1 LTNPGEVRE
10 VLLGLKIDVDTYRGL
25 DEGVPRLLEIL
36 TRAGAQAS
44 FYVTMGPDRSGR
56 AIFRLFRHPGFL
68 GKMRRSNALGMYGLR
83 TALSGTLLPAR
94 PVGSGLGHRLREIEE
109 SGFEAGIHG
118 WDHVAWHDRLD
129 RFPPSKVA
137 EHLTRARDAFAQIT
151 GRAPAGTA
159 APGWH
164 ATAESLA
171 CQDRLGFAY
180 ASDTRGRGP
189 FVPLSGAGTHRAV
202 QIPTTLPTL
211 DELLGRDDL
220 PGGDAVS
227 VWEDALREA
236 AGSSAR
242 LVTDRALKS
251 ARAPETSGLQ
261 VLTLHA
267 EIEGMAHA
275 AIFERALERLRGAA
289 PVRFARLDTLHAA
302 LDPAAL
308 PRRRIERARIP
319 GRAGWITREA
329 DA

>member
-1 LTNPGEVRE
+1 MQPDDRS

-36 TRAGAQAS
+36 ARAGAAAS
-44 FYVTMGPDRSGR
+44 FYVTMGPDHSGR

-94 PVGSGLGHRLREIEE
+94 AVGSGLGHRLREIEAA
-109 SGFEAGIHG
+109 GFEAGIHG

-129 RFPPSKVA
+129 RFSAGKVA
-137 EHLTRARDAFAQIT
+137 EHLTRARDAFAQIV
-151 GRAPAGTA
+151 GRPPAGTA

-180 ASDTRGRGP
+180 ASDTRGDGP
-189 FVPLSGAGTHRAV
+189 FLPVSDAGPHRAI

-220 PGGDAVS
+220 PGGDPVS
-227 VWEDALREA
+227 VWEDALRKAGPA
-236 AGSSAR
+236 AS
-242 LVTDRALKS
+242 
-251 ARAPETSGLQ
+251 PQ

-275 AIFERALERLRGAA
+275 PLFEGALDRLRGAV
-289 PVRFARLDTLHAA
+289 PLRFARLDAIHAA
-302 LDPAAL
+302 LDPSAL

-329 DA
+329 AA